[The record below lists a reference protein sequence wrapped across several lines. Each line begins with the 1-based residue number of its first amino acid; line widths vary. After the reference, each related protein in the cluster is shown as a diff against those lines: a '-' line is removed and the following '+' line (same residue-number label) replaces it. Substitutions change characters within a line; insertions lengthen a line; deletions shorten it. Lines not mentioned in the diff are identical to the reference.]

1 MALSALSSD
10 RTVTTNTLLCGATQ
24 QPLLA
29 ALGLVWVPILL
40 ITFISGFMVR
50 DVTVA
55 NQRNDNLVLTDNNEN
70 LVISGVERAALA
82 QLLRR
87 DSQYWTF

>member
-1 MALSALSSD
+1 M
-10 RTVTTNTLLCGATQ
+10 
-24 QPLLA
+24 
-29 ALGLVWVPILL
+29 

-82 QLLRR
+82 QLLRQ

>member
-1 MALSALSSD
+1 M
-10 RTVTTNTLLCGATQ
+10 
-24 QPLLA
+24 
-29 ALGLVWVPILL
+29 PILL